1 MRIIDAI
8 RPFLLGGAFCMLAT
22 AAHGQEVTL
31 KFHHFN
37 PPATPAHQR
46 IMKPWA
52 DSVMAD
58 SKGRIK
64 VDIYP
69 AMGLGGKPPELI
81 NQVRDGVVDVT
92 FTLPSYTPGRFP
104 ISEVFELPFVNSD
117 AVTMARAFQ
126 DFAAQH
132 LREEFKDFHILAI
145 WTHAGVALHSTKPV
159 KGLDQFKGLTVRT
172 SGPGGTL
179 FLEAVGANAVP
190 MQIPELPS
198 ALSRGVVDA
207 AMLPFEILPAF
218 KVQDMTRYH
227 VTLDGGRRF
236 YAQTFVML
244 MNKARYEKLPPDLKK
259 VIDDNSGLV
268 LAENAARAWMEFE
281 EVGMKAARARGN
293 EVVMLSR
300 EESERIEK
308 ASAAA
313 IERWIADVGRR
324 GIDGRKMVDAARA
337 AIAKHQPR

>member
-1 MRIIDAI
+1 MK
-8 RPFLLGGAFCMLAT
+8 PLNVLKQLLAAGVLCALAAGAR
-22 AAHGQEVTL
+22 GQEVTL

-37 PPATPAHQR
+37 PPGTPAHQR
-46 IMKPWA
+46 ILKPWA
-52 DSVMAD
+52 DTIMAA

-81 NQVRDGVVDVT
+81 NQVRDGIVDVT

-126 DFAAQH
+126 DFAAEH
-132 LREEFKDFHILAI
+132 LREEYKNFHVLAI
-145 WTHAGVALHSTKPV
+145 WTHAGVGLHSTKPV
-159 KGLDQFKGLTVRT
+159 NSLEQFKGLTVRT

-179 FLEAVGANAVP
+179 FLESVAAIPVS

-218 KVQDMTRYH
+218 KIQDMTKYH

-268 LAENAARAWMEFE
+268 LAENAARAWLDFE
-281 EVGMKAARARGN
+281 AVGEKAARTRGN
-293 EVVMLSR
+293 EVIALSR
-300 EESERIEK
+300 VESDRIEK
-308 ASAAA
+308 ASSAA
-313 IERWIADVGRR
+313 IDRWIDDVGRR

-337 AIAKHQPR
+337 AIAKHHPR